1 VLLVQRGLADTR
13 ERAQRLIM
21 AGRARVGTTTLI
33 KAATMLDEDAPIEVA
48 EPEKYVSRGGLKLEA
63 ALDAFAIDPGGRE
76 CLDLGASTGGFTDCL
91 LQRGATSVIAVD
103 VGRAQLHLKLRG
115 DTRVTLLEGVNAR
128 ALPELP
134 PVALFVADLSFIS
147 LRKVLPSV
155 ASRVAPGTEGVVLLK
170 PQFEAG
176 PKDVPRGGVIR
187 DPAVQER
194 VLGDFLAWLEA
205 EGWSRDGVIPSPIR
219 GGDGNLEYLV
229 HVHTPAG
236 AEAPC

>member
-1 VLLVQRGLADTR
+1 
-13 ERAQRLIM
+13 M

-176 PKDVPRGGVIR
+176 PRDVPRGGVIR

>member
-21 AGRARVGTTTLI
+21 AGRARVGTTTLV

-63 ALDAFAIDPGGRE
+63 ALDAFAIDPAGRE

-91 LQRGATSVIAVD
+91 LQRGARSVIAVD
-103 VGRAQLHLKLRG
+103 VGRAQLHMKLR
-115 DTRVTLLEGVNAR
+115 DDARVTLLEGVNAR

-134 PVALFVADLSFIS
+134 PVGLFVADLSFIS

-176 PKDVPRGGVIR
+176 PRDVPRGGVIR

>member
-1 VLLVQRGLADTR
+1 
-13 ERAQRLIM
+13 M

-155 ASRVAPGTEGVVLLK
+155 APRVAPGTEGVVLLK

-176 PKDVPRGGVIR
+176 PRDVPRGGVIR

>member
-1 VLLVQRGLADTR
+1 
-13 ERAQRLIM
+13 M

>member
-1 VLLVQRGLADTR
+1 
-13 ERAQRLIM
+13 
-21 AGRARVGTTTLI
+21 
-33 KAATMLDEDAPIEVA
+33 MLDEDAPIEVA

-63 ALDAFAIDPGGRE
+63 ALDAFAIDPAGRE

-91 LQRGATSVIAVD
+91 LQRGARSVIAVD
-103 VGRAQLHLKLRG
+103 VGRAQLHMKLR
-115 DTRVTLLEGVNAR
+115 DDARVTLLEGVNAR

-134 PVALFVADLSFIS
+134 PVGLFVADLSFIS

-176 PKDVPRGGVIR
+176 PRDVPRGGVIR

>member
-1 VLLVQRGLADTR
+1 
-13 ERAQRLIM
+13 M
-21 AGRARVGTTTLI
+21 AGRARVGTTTLV

-63 ALDAFAIDPGGRE
+63 ALDAFAIDPAGRE

-91 LQRGATSVIAVD
+91 LQRGARSVIAVD
-103 VGRAQLHLKLRG
+103 VGRAQLHMKLR
-115 DTRVTLLEGVNAR
+115 DDARVTLLEGVNAR

-134 PVALFVADLSFIS
+134 PVGLFVADLSFIS

-176 PKDVPRGGVIR
+176 PRDVPRGGVIR